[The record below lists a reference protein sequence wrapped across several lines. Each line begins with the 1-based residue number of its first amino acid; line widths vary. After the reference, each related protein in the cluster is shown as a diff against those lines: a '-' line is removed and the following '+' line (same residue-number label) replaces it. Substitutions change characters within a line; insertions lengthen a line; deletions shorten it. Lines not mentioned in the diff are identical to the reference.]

1 MIISVCNICH
11 ANNQD
16 SHEDMAINGEAV
28 EEDGGKGEDDCDYA
42 DDVDGEEELRG
53 DEGRRVYR
61 LWRFRCSRF
70 SELSS

>member
-1 MIISVCNICH
+1 
-11 ANNQD
+11 
-16 SHEDMAINGEAV
+16 MAINGEAV